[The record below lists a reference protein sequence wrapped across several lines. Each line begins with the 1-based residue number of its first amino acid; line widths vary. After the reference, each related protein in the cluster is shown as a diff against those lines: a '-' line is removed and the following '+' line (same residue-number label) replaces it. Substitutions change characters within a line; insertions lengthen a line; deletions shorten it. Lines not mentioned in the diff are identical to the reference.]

1 MQRGF
6 LFPLRKGEKYHA
18 YPASTGKKTR
28 LYLPLQGAA
37 SSGPVPQL
45 LRQRAPLL
53 RRQQQRAAGVSGG
66 RRAGPGH
73 GGLSVPQAPGFAGGG
88 PDPDAGGPGVRGEPV
103 CLGRATKL
111 CDMLTDKDKVYEAVM
126 LLGVET
132 DTQDTTGQIL
142 KSSETD
148 ELTEEQVRAAVLDF
162 VGDYNQVPPMYS
174 ALKINGKKLY
184 ELAREGKTV
193 ERAARRVQIFGIEI
207 LSIALPRVTMKVHCS
222 KGTYIR
228 TLCHDIGQ
236 KLGCGACMEKLTRT
250 KVSRFEIKDSLTL
263 AQIEVLKKEDR
274 LSEIL
279 IPIDQMFANYPSII
293 VSGEAA
299 RLAYNGNGIKD
310 RDVRKDENILDEAY
324 VRVYDDVEDFIGVYQ
339 YHEKER
345 EYRIRKM
352 FYIKE
357 EK

>member
-1 MQRGF
+1 MIHGVINVYKEQGFTSHDVVAKLRGIVGQ
-6 LFPLRKGEKYHA
+6 KKIGH
-18 YPASTGKKTR
+18 TGT
-28 LYLPLQGAA
+28 L
-37 SSGPVPQL
+37 
-45 LRQRAPLL
+45 
-53 RRQQQRAAGVSGG
+53 
-66 RRAGPGH
+66 
-73 GGLSVPQAPGFAGGG
+73 
-88 PDPDAGGPGVRGEPV
+88 DPDAVGVLPV

-148 ELTEEQVRAAVLDF
+148 EITEEQVRAAVLDF

-193 ERAARRVQIFGIEI
+193 ERAARRVQIFDIEI

-279 IPIDQMFANYPSII
+279 IPIDQMFADYPSII

-339 YHEKER
+339 YYEKER

>member
-1 MQRGF
+1 MIHGVINVYKEQGFTSHDVVAKLRGIVGQ
-6 LFPLRKGEKYHA
+6 KKIGH
-18 YPASTGKKTR
+18 TGT
-28 LYLPLQGAA
+28 L
-37 SSGPVPQL
+37 
-45 LRQRAPLL
+45 
-53 RRQQQRAAGVSGG
+53 
-66 RRAGPGH
+66 
-73 GGLSVPQAPGFAGGG
+73 
-88 PDPDAGGPGVRGEPV
+88 DPDAVGVLPV

-148 ELTEEQVRAAVLDF
+148 EITEEQVRAAVLDF

-193 ERAARRVQIFGIEI
+193 ERAARRVQIFDIEI

-339 YHEKER
+339 YYEKER